1 MGANAE
7 MIEYWNGEAGR
18 RWAQLDDMMARLLAP
33 IARALIEHGDIGDCR
48 NAVDVGCGGGS
59 QSLLLA
65 ERLGPGASVT
75 GVDISE
81 PLLEVARQRAASAS
95 GVASMEFL
103 HADASQHS
111 FAKGSFDL
119 LFSRFGVMFFDDPEA
134 AFSNLHRAMTPGG
147 KLLFSCWQ
155 SIQDNPWVWL
165 TVQAALQHLPPPPAP
180 EPGEPGPFS
189 FADPARVTAVLSAA
203 GFSDVAVDHHPV
215 TMRWSEGDS
224 LEENVER
231 LLQIGPV
238 SRLLMD
244 QPQDVKERV
253 SASVVEA
260 LAPHYQDGALNL
272 TGATWFVTARS

>member
-1 MGANAE
+1 MSANAE
-7 MIEYWNGEAGR
+7 MIEYWNGEAGK

-33 IARALIEHGDIGDCR
+33 IAEALIEHGDLADYR
-48 NAVDVGCGGGS
+48 SAVDIGCGGGS
-59 QSLLLA
+59 QSMLLA
-65 ERLGPGASVT
+65 ERLGPEASVT

-95 GVASMEFL
+95 GVARMDFL
-103 HADASQHS
+103 HADASQHE
-111 FAKGSFDL
+111 FAADSFDL

-134 AFSNLHRAMTPGG
+134 AFSNLHRAMVPGG

-165 TVQAALQHLPPPPAP
+165 TVQAALEHLPPPPP
-180 EPGEPGPFS
+180 PQPGEPGPFA
-189 FADPARVTAVLSAA
+189 FADPARVEEILTGA
-203 GFSDVAVDHHPV
+203 GFSDVSVDHHPV
-215 TMRWSEGDS
+215 NMRWSEGSS

-244 QPQDVKERV
+244 QPGEVREKVR
-253 SASVVEA
+253 ASVIEV
-260 LAPHYQDGALNL
+260 LTPHYDDGVLNL
-272 TGATWFVTARS
+272 SGATWFVTARS